1 MKEIKDRLKDLYLKI
16 YSLDLPICGD
26 EKGFMIHNLDKH
38 RYVVKIGEK
47 GKPIHIKLNTYTDV
61 LLIKKPYYEKHNNR
75 FLGLFRTFDS
85 YVRGVKEKFESVYIS
100 FGAIEYLYNKE
111 DSELILKAIEEL
123 EVIKGN
129 KEIEEDKD
137 ILLQISELL
146 IINL

>member
-16 YSLDLPICGD
+16 HSLELPIIGD
-26 EKGFMIHNLDKH
+26 ENEFVIHTTGKH
-38 RYVVKIGEK
+38 YYVVKIGEK

-61 LLIKKPYYEKHNNR
+61 LLIKKPYYEKHNNI

-85 YVRGVKEKFESVYIS
+85 YVREVKEKFESVYIS
-100 FGAIEYLYNKE
+100 FGAIEYLYNKGE
-111 DSELILKAIEEL
+111 SEIILKAIEE
-123 EVIKGN
+123 IKVSKDN

-146 IINL
+146 SINP